1 MIKVTTQKF
10 YRVGGAST
18 QLKGVTSDIVLPP
31 VTAGL
36 RIGEAEQDYAMAY
49 DEIPRAG
56 GYVKSSR
63 IARILPE
70 LMARSVTRTDA
81 DKDMQYTREDI
92 ARAKTRQEKN
102 ELSLNKAVRHAENA
116 QLMERKKAI
125 DAERKLRYEQM
136 AAEDA
141 KNLTIYRLKLTD
153 VKAAKLPLAS
163 KDDKN
168 EYMDENE
175 DPEDELTETP
185 EYPSNLDPVLREALH
200 IAKDM
205 VDMP

>member
-1 MIKVTTQKF
+1 M
-10 YRVGGAST
+10 
-18 QLKGVTSDIVLPP
+18 LPT

-70 LMARSVTRTDA
+70 LMARSITRTDA

-163 KDDKN
+163 IGDLNAEGDSWENYPKDT
-168 EYMDENE
+168 
-175 DPEDELTETP
+175 DPAYIDLP
-185 EYPSNLDPVLREALH
+185 E
-200 IAKDM
+200 IK
-205 VDMP
+205 